1 MDYEEIWSTGC
12 NSCVY
17 YQNCKRL
24 PSDRLGFSHSCFI
37 SSDGKAPLGRTLCS
51 DFTCSKRH
59 PAKYKAWQNFSAW
72 QWYNMFGRD
81 YAKIG
86 YVLDN
91 DQSIRYYVNYKD
103 FYSGNLIVDG
113 KFNAVEKMYY
123 KQVRRGFGYELVIEK
138 LENDIDINVE
148 VKQND

>member
-1 MDYEEIWSTGC
+1 
-12 NSCVY
+12 
-17 YQNCKRL
+17 
-24 PSDRLGFSHSCFI
+24 
-37 SSDGKAPLGRTLCS
+37 
-51 DFTCSKRH
+51 
-59 PAKYKAWQNFSAW
+59 
-72 QWYNMFGRD
+72 MFGRD
-81 YAKIG
+81 FAKIG

-123 KQVRRGFGYELVIEK
+123 KKVRKGFGSELVIEK
-138 LENDIDINVE
+138 LENGVDMG